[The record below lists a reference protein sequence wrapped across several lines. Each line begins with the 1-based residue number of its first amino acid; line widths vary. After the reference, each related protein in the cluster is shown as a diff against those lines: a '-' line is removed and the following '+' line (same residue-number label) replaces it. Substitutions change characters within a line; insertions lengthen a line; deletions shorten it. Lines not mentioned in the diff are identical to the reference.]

1 MSVNVPLHKWLS
13 ADPVILIG
21 RRCIAQT
28 DQDVIIDGRLELIR
42 HPDGTASLRFQGIG
56 NDIIAHD
63 PNTCSNNMSAITEAS
78 PSTERNEMH
87 HTDTVRIATNP
98 RKWRRPAPCPAC
110 RKSRPLILTLGT
122 IYNLRTRKPVN
133 TIYGCICPNCRHK
146 CILHV
151 DGKNLKKAIRLW
163 NHHASHH
170 QRNEQ

>member
-1 MSVNVPLHKWLS
+1 
-13 ADPVILIG
+13 
-21 RRCIAQT
+21 
-28 DQDVIIDGRLELIR
+28 
-42 HPDGTASLRFQGIG
+42 
-56 NDIIAHD
+56 
-63 PNTCSNNMSAITEAS
+63 
-78 PSTERNEMH
+78 MH
-87 HTDTVRIATNP
+87 TVRIATNP

-110 RKSRPLILTLGT
+110 RKSRPLILTLCT
-122 IYNLRTRKPVN
+122 VYNLRTRKPVN